1 MSMTRLLPTFAVT
14 GGWLASGTSVND
26 ITKPGVWSVLGTA
39 TGVPV
44 NSNGTLV
51 VLVPS
56 SDRVV
61 QFFVV
66 QYSGK
71 TYVRH
76 CVSGSWNEWV
86 ALN

>member
-1 MSMTRLLPTFAVT
+1 MSMTKLLPTFAVM
-14 GGWLASGTSVND
+14 GGWLESGTSING
-26 ITKPGVWSVLGTA
+26 IREPGVWSVSGSC
-39 TGVPV
+39 TGMPTNV
-44 NSNGTLV
+44 NATLV

-61 QFFVV
+61 QFFVAN
-66 QYSGK
+66 SDGK

-76 CVSGSWNEWV
+76 CVNGSWGDWV

>member
-1 MSMTRLLPTFAVT
+1 MSMTKLLPTFAVT

-26 ITKPGVWSVLGTA
+26 IREPGVWSASGGCTNMPTNMNA
-39 TGVPV
+39 
-44 NSNGTLV
+44 TLV

-61 QFFVV
+61 QFFVSH
-66 QYSGK
+66 YSGK

-76 CVSGSWNEWV
+76 CVSGSWGEWV

>member
-1 MSMTRLLPTFAVT
+1 MSMTKLLPTFAVT
-14 GGWLASGTSVND
+14 GGWLASGTSING
-26 ITKPGVWSVLGTA
+26 IREPGVWSVSGSC
-39 TGVPV
+39 TGMPTNV
-44 NSNGTLV
+44 NATLV

-61 QFFVV
+61 QFFVAN
-66 QYSGK
+66 SGGK

-76 CVSGSWNEWV
+76 CVNGSWGDWV